1 MMVSSKKIEEIKQ
14 KIVRDFNPR
23 QILLI
28 GSYATGTQN
37 KDSDLDLLIIKD
49 SDLPRHRRA
58 NSIRKSLIGNEIPFD
73 ILVYTPDEF
82 ETEKNENYSFIN
94 SALKNA
100 RLLYDQSK

>member
-1 MMVSSKKIEEIKQ
+1 MVTSKKIEEIKQ
-14 KIVRDFNPR
+14 QIVRDFNPR

-28 GSYATGTQN
+28 GSYASGNQN
-37 KDSDLDLLIIKD
+37 KNSDLDLLIVKD

-58 NSIRKSLIGNEIPFD
+58 FSIRKSLIGNGIPLD

-82 ETEKNENYSFIN
+82 ESEKNENYSFLN

-100 RLLYDQSK
+100 RLLYDQSE

>member
-1 MMVSSKKIEEIKQ
+1 MISAQKIEEVKQ
-14 KIVRDFNPR
+14 QIVKNFNPR

-28 GSYATGTQN
+28 GSYASGTQN
-37 KDSDLDLLIIKD
+37 KDSDLDLLIVKD

-58 NSIRKSLIGNEIPFD
+58 FNIRKSLIGNRIPMD

-82 ETEKNENYSFIN
+82 ESEKNEKYSFIN
-94 SALKNA
+94 SALKNS

>member
-1 MMVSSKKIEEIKQ
+1 MVSLKKIEEIKQ
-14 KIVRDFNPR
+14 QIVRDFNPK

-28 GSYATGTQN
+28 GSYAKGTQN

-58 NSIRKSLIGNEIPFD
+58 NTIRKSLIGSGIPID
-73 ILVYTPDEF
+73 VLVYTPDEF
-82 ETEKNENYSFIN
+82 ESEKSENYSFLN